1 MAESEHVQKDIS
13 AIRTRL
19 DQIESMQ
26 RLIVAANPDVQT
38 HVRAILQ
45 SREHAAA
52 IVVMLADGPLL
63 QDDIVERLGKSQPTV
78 SKVLTY
84 LHDAGLLLRYSDP
97 ENARKV
103 RWGLNELE
111 ATVRAVKVAKE
122 IVGSQAKAA
131 ARRSGSKS

>member
-1 MAESEHVQKDIS
+1 
-13 AIRTRL
+13 
-19 DQIESMQ
+19 MQ

-45 SREHAAA
+45 SREHADA